1 MAKAVPIREGKGK
14 RWNCFAVHVVICT
27 LFFAAFSFPSDSQEL
42 PDAPKPKLIASA
54 GSKKL
59 FLTLSAGVYAAGFL
73 DMHEWIADRNHGHK
87 EVDPLAK
94 PFAQWPAPAY
104 YAAGLGLDTGV
115 NFLSYKM
122 GKSRRWRKWRH
133 LPQLIAISGNLYG
146 YFSSCYR
153 VAH

>member
-1 MAKAVPIREGKGK
+1 MAGPTRV
-14 RWNCFAVHVVICT
+14 FAGRRLIYFVLCILMCASF
-27 LFFAAFSFPSDSQEL
+27 LAAFPAPSCSQEL
-42 PDAPKPKLIASA
+42 PDAPKPKLIARA
-54 GSKKL
+54 RKRKV
-59 FLTLSAGVYAAGFL
+59 FLALGAAVYAASFL
-73 DMHEWIADRNHGHK
+73 DMHEWIADRSHGHK

-104 YAAGLGLDTGV
+104 YAAGLALDTGV

-133 LPQLIAISGNLYG
+133 LPQLIAIAGNLYG

-153 VAH
+153 TAH